1 MNPEN
6 SSQILRVYSNEPDF
20 LEVINP
26 DIEIEAK
33 SQAKISLLFKNYPE
47 SAKILYKIFIT
58 KNDAPWQKI
67 MLTAN
72 YTDQ

>member
-6 SSQILRVYSNEPDF
+6 SPQILKVFSNEPDY
-20 LEVINP
+20 LEVINSQ
-26 DIEIEAK
+26 IEIEAK

-58 KNDAPWQKI
+58 KNDTPWQKI

-72 YTDQ
+72 YMDE